1 MRVFQ
6 IIVAVATI
14 LLMLSTLVCGL
25 YIGGGSAPD
34 PASSAQFHMMLG
46 ILTAI
51 FVFLSSILLIVK
63 NKKQK

>member
-14 LLMLSTLVCGL
+14 LLMLSTLICGF
-25 YIGGGSAPD
+25 YIGSGAAPD

-46 ILTAI
+46 VLTAI
-51 FVFLSSILLIVK
+51 FVFLSGILLIVK
-63 NKKQK
+63 NRKQK